1 MQGSNILYIYGPG
14 LWFVMAHMG
23 KSPHRLVS
31 LCGGPGFPALKKRRG
46 KVSTSILPCLTPT
59 GESPRLPV

>member
-23 KSPHRLVS
+23 NSPHRLVS
-31 LCGGPGFPALKKRRG
+31 LWGVRGFRR
-46 KVSTSILPCLTPT
+46 
-59 GESPRLPV
+59 